1 MSNGPL
7 LNIRMSGLELYLV
20 PLAISLQSWLRKH
33 VILCSYTVHGLILYC
48 HYIEILDN
56 FIFDLVFW
64 KSSLMKQWSISM
76 NEIVCSP
83 FYTTLFACGTH
94 DAP

>member
-20 PLAISLQSWLRKH
+20 PLAISLQSWLQKH

-76 NEIVCSP
+76 NERVCSP
-83 FYTTLFACGTH
+83 FYTTVFAYGTR